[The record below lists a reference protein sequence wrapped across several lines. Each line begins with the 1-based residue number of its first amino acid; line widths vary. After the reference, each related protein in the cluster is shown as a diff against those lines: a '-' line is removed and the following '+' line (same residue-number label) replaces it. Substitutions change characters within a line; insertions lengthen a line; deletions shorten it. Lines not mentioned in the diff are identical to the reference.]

1 MRREI
6 YKVYAEIVDA
16 NGTQNPLTGYPKK
29 FDSRNYNND
38 CDKTEVR
45 AKGEMGAAWSAMS
58 KVDDRQLQITWVV
71 RMKTGEIVAGPVVIG
86 TIPDDPGTITPT

>member
-6 YKVYAEIVDA
+6 YKVYAEIVDS

-29 FDSRNYNND
+29 FDSRTYNND

-45 AKGEMGAAWSAMS
+45 AKGEMGAAWSSMS

-71 RMKTGEIVAGPVVIG
+71 RLKTGEIVAGPVVIG